1 MKGCSR
7 LYCLFS
13 GDILITSFANIN
25 FGSTH
30 PISWFQWWDSD
41 GNLHQFAISFLRFLH
56 LAELCPGSF
65 LRSGSICGL
74 LGRNVFTV
82 TLRPGIILKLYLDRE
97 NPSIIN
103 YFKTNPIS
111 LKTSTQFFV
120 PDEKTLDTL
129 VCADALATSRQ
140 ALVKIWIARV
150 WLGNKYARFIC
161 CRLGSAMKVTYSNLK
176 SSLRKEV
183 LHENCQCVLSSMY
196 GPLI

>member
-1 MKGCSR
+1 MG
-7 LYCLFS
+7 F
-13 GDILITSFANIN
+13 
-25 FGSTH
+25 
-30 PISWFQWWDSD
+30 WW
-41 GNLHQFAISFLRFLH
+41 QFA
-56 LAELCPGSF
+56 
-65 LRSGSICGL
+65 SICYFIPQIL
-74 LGRNVFTV
+74 TPGRAVPRIFSPKWLDMWPPWQECFHSHFKTWNNLETV
-82 TLRPGIILKLYLDRE
+82 SRPG